1 MKKLRVL
8 IADDHETVRK
18 GVCAILT
25 SRDDIEVCAEARN
38 GEEAVR
44 LTKELQPDIVLM
56 DFTMPVL
63 DGLEASRQILR
74 TFPRLPILML
84 STHRLD
90 TLADAAREIGL
101 RGYITKNESGSSLLK
116 AVDKAMRKD
125 PFFVFA

>member
-1 MKKLRVL
+1 MQKLRVL

-25 SRDDIEVCAEARN
+25 SRADIEICAEARN

-44 LTKELQPDIVLM
+44 LAQELKPDIVLM
-56 DFTMPVL
+56 DFTMPVM
-63 DGLEASRQILR
+63 DGLEASQQILR
-74 TFPRLPILML
+74 TFPEIPILML

-90 TLADAAREIGL
+90 TLAKAAREIGL
-101 RGYITKNESGSSLLK
+101 RGFITKNESGSSLLK

>member
-38 GEEAVR
+38 GEEAVGF
-44 LTKELQPDIVLM
+44 TKELQPDIVLM

-74 TFPRLPILML
+74 TFPKLPILML

-90 TLADAAREIGL
+90 TLANAARVIGL

>member
-1 MKKLRVL
+1 MKNLRVL

-18 GVCAILT
+18 GLCAILT
-25 SRDDIEVCAEARN
+25 SRDDIEVCAEACN

-44 LTKELQPDIVLM
+44 LVRESKPDIVLM
-56 DFTMPVL
+56 DFTMPVM
-63 DGLEASRQILR
+63 DGLEASQQILR
-74 TFPRLPILML
+74 TFPELPILML

-90 TLADAAREIGL
+90 TLANAARDIGL
-101 RGYITKNESGSSLLK
+101 RGYITKNESASSLLK

>member
-74 TFPRLPILML
+74 TFPKLPILML

-90 TLADAAREIGL
+90 TLANAAREVGL

>member
-1 MKKLRVL
+1 MKRLRVL

-25 SRDDIEVCAEARN
+25 SREDIEVCAEARN

-44 LTKELQPDIVLM
+44 LARELRPDIVLM
-56 DFTMPVL
+56 DFTMPVM
-63 DGLEASRQILR
+63 DGLQASQQILR
-74 TFPRLPILML
+74 TFPEIPILML

-90 TLADAAREIGL
+90 TLANAAREIGL
-101 RGYITKNESGSSLLK
+101 RGYITKNESASSLLK
-116 AVDKAMRKD
+116 AVDKAMRHE

>member
-1 MKKLRVL
+1 MRKLRVL

-25 SRDDIEVCAEARN
+25 SRRDIEVCAEASD

-44 LTKELQPDIVLM
+44 MVKELHPDIVLM
-56 DFTMPVL
+56 DFSMPVM
-63 DGLEASRQILR
+63 DGLEASQQILR
-74 TFPRLPILML
+74 TFPELPILML

-90 TLADAAREIGL
+90 TLATAARKIGL
-101 RGYITKNESGSSLLK
+101 RGYVTKNESGSSLLK
-116 AVDKAMRKD
+116 AVDKAMRNE

>member
-1 MKKLRVL
+1 MKRLRVL

-25 SRDDIEVCAEARN
+25 SREDIEVCAEARN

-44 LTKELQPDIVLM
+44 LARELRPDIVLM
-56 DFTMPVL
+56 DFTMPVM
-63 DGLEASRQILR
+63 DGLQASQQILR
-74 TFPRLPILML
+74 TFPEIPILML

-90 TLADAAREIGL
+90 TLANAAREIGL
-101 RGYITKNESGSSLLK
+101 RGYITKNESASSLLK
-116 AVDKAMRKD
+116 AVDKAVRKD

>member
-44 LTKELQPDIVLM
+44 LTKELHPDIVLM

-74 TFPRLPILML
+74 TFP
-84 STHRLD
+84 
-90 TLADAAREIGL
+90 
-101 RGYITKNESGSSLLK
+101 
-116 AVDKAMRKD
+116 
-125 PFFVFA
+125 

>member
-44 LTKELQPDIVLM
+44 LTKELHPDIVLM

-74 TFPRLPILML
+74 TFPKLPILML

-90 TLADAAREIGL
+90 TLATAAREIGL
-101 RGYITKNESGSSLLK
+101 CGYVTKNESGSSLLK
-116 AVDKAMRKD
+116 AIDKAMRKD

>member
-74 TFPRLPILML
+74 TFPKLPILML